1 MNNSSKSKDIYY
13 VVENI
18 LNFRASNGY
27 NEYFLKW
34 KDYDDIF
41 NTWEPEENL
50 SCPILVRKFNKE
62 ERRRKRKL
70 SNHASSDA
78 GPSTSTSDVDPSI
91 SIAGP
96 SISDAGPF
104 TSDAGPSTSDA
115 GPSTSD
121 AEPSISDTGPS
132 TSEAGPS
139 RGRKNTSL
147 PLKKR
152 PIEFNVSKDD

>member
-1 MNNSSKSKDIYY
+1 MNNSSETKDIYY

-18 LNFRASNGY
+18 LNFRTNNGY

-34 KDYDDIF
+34 KDYDDSY

-50 SCPILVRKFNKE
+50 NCSHLVENFKQKNPDLKCKLPNPIVT
-62 ERRRKRKL
+62 
-70 SNHASSDA
+70 NHASSSD
-78 GPSTSTSDVDPSI
+78 GPATSDSQ
-91 SIAGP
+91 
-96 SISDAGPF
+96 SISDAGP
-104 TSDAGPSTSDA
+104 
-115 GPSTSD
+115 
-121 AEPSISDTGPS
+121 SILVVGLSVSNPGPS